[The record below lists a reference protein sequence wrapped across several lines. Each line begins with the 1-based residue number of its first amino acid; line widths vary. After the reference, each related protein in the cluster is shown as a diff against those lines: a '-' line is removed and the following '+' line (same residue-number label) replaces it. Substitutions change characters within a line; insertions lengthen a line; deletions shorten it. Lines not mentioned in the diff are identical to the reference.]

1 MAHPTAG
8 GIARRPALARAGVG
22 GVPVGAQRA
31 AVDPGV
37 GNRVHDLP
45 GAGAEHARHHC
56 GRGDAHQQHV
66 IESHAVEAV
75 LERQHPLDLV
85 RLDHGG
91 EHLAHARRGLARH
104 DGVARQVI
112 RHREDA
118 AEIVRR
124 MAPLGGEPGVVEIQ
138 PADHRADVEGRL
150 HRFELE
156 GGAGNSRSA
165 RHDRPRHYR
174 TQELAAG
181 RVLQRLKGAGE
192 GVHQAVARGVVRR
205 LAVHGEIAGVGGD
218 GAEHGVRFR
227 TLRGLD
233 VGCGHVTSGVPAHP
247 QGRCPMGTNLRFSG
261 PV

>member
-1 MAHPTAG
+1 MAHRAAG

-22 GVPVGAQRA
+22 GVPIGAQRA

-37 GNRVHDLP
+37 GNRVHDLLK
-45 GAGAEHARHHC
+45 AGAEHARHHC

-91 EHLAHARRGLARH
+91 EHLAHARWGLARH

-112 RHREDA
+112 RHRENA

-124 MAPLGGEPGVVEIQ
+124 VAPLGGEPGVVEVQ
-138 PADHRADVEGRL
+138 PADHRADVESRL
-150 HRFELE
+150 HRVELE
-156 GGAGNSRSA
+156 GGARDTRAA
-165 RHDRPRHYR
+165 RHHRSRHHR

-181 RVLQRLKGAGE
+181 RILQRLKPAGE
-192 GVHQAVARGVVRR
+192 GVHEAVARGVVRQ
-205 LAVHGEIAGVGGD
+205 LALHGEIAGVAGD
-218 GAEHGVRFR
+218 GAEHGVGFR
-227 TLRGLD
+227 TLRRPA
-233 VGCGHVTSGVPAHP
+233 VGCGHCELTRAA
-247 QGRCPMGTNLRFSG
+247 RWERT
-261 PV
+261 